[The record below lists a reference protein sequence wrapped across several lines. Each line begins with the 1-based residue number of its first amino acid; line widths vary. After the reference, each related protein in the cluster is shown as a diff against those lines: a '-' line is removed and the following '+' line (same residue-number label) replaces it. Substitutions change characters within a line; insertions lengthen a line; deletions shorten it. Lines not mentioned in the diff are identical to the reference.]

1 MTARPRLAWRDL
13 LDEALAGIT
22 ARPGRLAL
30 TTLGTMLG
38 VAALVTTIGLAETAG
53 AQIGAR
59 FDEVT
64 ATHVVV
70 TRRSMEAGG
79 EAGGVQAPAA
89 LPRDAAE
96 RVRDLAGVVVAGTY
110 TQVDDHGEQV
120 RAVPVLDP
128 LGSTVHDLPV
138 VATSAGLL
146 AAVRGEVVV
155 GRYFDAGHEARG
167 DRVAVLGAA
176 AAERLHVNRIATQ
189 PVVFVGET
197 GFTVIGIV
205 DGVARRTE
213 LLDAVI
219 IPGRTAATVFGTVGP
234 AELHIATRLG
244 AASLVGHQ
252 APVALEPNRPESL
265 QAQVPPAPGVL
276 REAVEAD
283 VNSLFVALGGV
294 ALIVGAVGIANITL
308 LSVLERIG
316 EIGLRRAIGATRGH
330 VAAQFLVESAA
341 VGFLGGLVGTAIG
354 VLTTVGASAV
364 REWTPVLDLGMAAAA
379 PFVGAAV
386 GLAAGAYPSWKAGAV
401 EPIAALRTGD

>member
-30 TTLGTMLG
+30 TTLGTVLG

-70 TRRSMEAGG
+70 TRRSVEAGG
-79 EAGGVQAPAA
+79 EVGGVQGPAA
-89 LPRDAAE
+89 LPLDAAD
-96 RVRDLAGVVVAGTY
+96 RVQDLAGVVAAGTY
-110 TQVDDHGEQV
+110 TQVDDHGAQV
-120 RAVPVLDP
+120 SAVPVLDP

-138 VATSAGLL
+138 VTTSSGLL
-146 AAVRGEVVV
+146 AAVRGEVVA
-155 GRYFDAGHEARG
+155 GRYFDAGHEARA
-167 DRVAVLGAA
+167 DRVAVLGAR
-176 AAERLHVNRIATQ
+176 AAERLHVSRIATQ

-219 IPGRTAATVFGTVGP
+219 VPDRTAAAVFGTAGP

-252 APVALEPNRPESL
+252 APIALEPNRPESL
-265 QAQVPPAPGVL
+265 QAQVPPVPGAL

-283 VNSLFVALGGV
+283 VNSLFVVLGGV
-294 ALIVGAVGIANITL
+294 ALVVGAIGIANITL

-316 EIGLRRAIGATRGH
+316 EIGLRRAVGATRGH

-341 VGFLGGLVGTAIG
+341 VGFLGGLVGTAVG

-364 REWTPVLDLGMAAAA
+364 REWTPVLDLAMAAVA

-386 GLAAGAYPSWKAGAV
+386 GLAAGAYPSWKAGA
-401 EPIAALRTGD
+401 